1 MATLPSLSRS
11 KVLLLTLAA
20 AGVFA
25 LLSGLSRPTI
35 RAGATADAAQEP
47 TAPAGHVPA
56 EPGGSP
62 RVLLAENVQS
72 PGDESAPADAGGA
85 SATELQLLR
94 DRVTGL
100 EQQLAQAQSD
110 PNADVLPKLDDQ
122 IARARRQLA
131 WQQAEKEARA
141 AEAEGL
147 RADRDQAIGALL
159 DVQQRLAYGDSDV
172 ADVLE
177 GASPALPL
185 PAQRDLETARAA
197 IDEEDLYTARY
208 WISVAIAESERTQ
221 LRR

>member
-47 TAPAGHVPA
+47 AGQVPT
-56 EPGGSP
+56 ELGGPP

-94 DRVTGL
+94 DRVTAL

-110 PNADVLPKLDDQ
+110 PNAEVLQDLDDQ

-131 WQQAEKEARA
+131 RQQAEKEARA

-147 RADRDQAIGALL
+147 RADRDQAIGVLL

-185 PAQRDLETARAA
+185 PAQRALETARAA

-208 WISVAIAESERTQ
+208 WMSVAIAESERTQ